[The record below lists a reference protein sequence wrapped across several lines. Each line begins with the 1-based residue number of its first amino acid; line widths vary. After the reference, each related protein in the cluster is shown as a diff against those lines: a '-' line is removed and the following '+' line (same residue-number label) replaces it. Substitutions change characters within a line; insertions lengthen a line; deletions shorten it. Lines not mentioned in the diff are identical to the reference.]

1 MNRSRMPWTR
11 TSSLSGRHSRRGA
24 DGTARSGMEMSV
36 RSTALASIVVGVVVE
51 RRKARSPWLDFL
63 WRPVSV
69 LAGTP
74 SAVPWTRIGEEGNAA
89 IFYAGEAAIELPRTE
104 TANYRQNL
112 ASGTPMLWVV
122 LRPRLANSASAA
134 FDILT
139 VTADPSEGE
148 ALTDAG
154 NDLVATVPMPVSII
168 ETIDGFIAEH
178 HVERPFQKRQRD
190 RGEPQIPGDR
200 AADKR
205 NRK

>member
-1 MNRSRMPWTR
+1 
-11 TSSLSGRHSRRGA
+11 
-24 DGTARSGMEMSV
+24 
-36 RSTALASIVVGVVVE
+36 VVGVVVE

-69 LAGTP
+69 LVGTP
-74 SAVPWTRIGEEGNAA
+74 SAVPWTRIGKEGSAT
-89 IFYAGEAAIELPRTE
+89 IYYAGEAAIELHRTE

-168 ETIDGFIAEH
+168 ETIGGFIAEH

>member
-1 MNRSRMPWTR
+1 M
-11 TSSLSGRHSRRGA
+11 
-24 DGTARSGMEMSV
+24 
-36 RSTALASIVVGVVVE
+36 RSTALATIVVGVVVE

-74 SAVPWTRIGEEGNAA
+74 SAVPWTRIGEEANPT
-89 IFYAGEAAIELPRTE
+89 IFYAGEAAIELHRTE

-122 LRPRLANSASAA
+122 LRPRLSDSASAA

-200 AADKR
+200 AADNR

>member
-1 MNRSRMPWTR
+1 
-11 TSSLSGRHSRRGA
+11 
-24 DGTARSGMEMSV
+24 V
-36 RSTALASIVVGVVVE
+36 RSTALATIAVGVVVE

-69 LAGTP
+69 LVGTP
-74 SAVPWTRIGEEGNAA
+74 SAVPWTRIGEDGNAT
-89 IFYAGEAAIELPRTE
+89 IFYAGEAAIELHRTE
-104 TANYRQNL
+104 TANYRHNL

-122 LRPRLANSASAA
+122 LRPTLANSASAA

-154 NDLVATVPMPVSII
+154 NDLVATVPMPITVI
-168 ETIDGFIAEH
+168 EAIDGFIAEH

-190 RGEPQIPGDR
+190 RAEPQDPAHRG
-200 AADKR
+200 ADKR
-205 NRK
+205 NRT

>member
-1 MNRSRMPWTR
+1 
-11 TSSLSGRHSRRGA
+11 
-24 DGTARSGMEMSV
+24 
-36 RSTALASIVVGVVVE
+36 VVVE
-51 RRKARSPWLDFL
+51 RRKARSPWLNFL

-69 LAGTP
+69 LVGTP
-74 SAVPWTRIGEEGNAA
+74 SAVPWT
-89 IFYAGEAAIELPRTE
+89 IFYAGEAAIELHRTE

-112 ASGTPMLWVV
+112 SSETPALWVV
-122 LRPRLANSASAA
+122 LRPTPANAASPA

-178 HVERPFQKRQRD
+178 HVDRPFERRQRD
-190 RGEPQIPGDR
+190 RGEPQNPAHRG
-200 AADKR
+200 ADKR
-205 NRK
+205 SSK